1 MYLKAFLLLFLS
13 FKIYANSQID
23 DINNFLDAKRFSYE
37 QVTENSTEIISGKLI
52 LDTLQIYLEIV
63 SPYRE
68 SYLVSKN
75 FITYTRED
83 GVANPE
89 IRNLY
94 IDDYDKVWIGT
105 YGSGVGFFDGETW
118 GSIDKRDGLVDNTIS
133 ALTSFGNNVYWF
145 GSGDGFGLSEYR
157 PTSSPG
163 FARIKEIVTSNDRY
177 LIKNNYSIYK
187 E

>member
-75 FITYTRED
+75 FITYNDIDFSQQRTFEYSENDFPIIRIISKKKIPLDDNSLNVINLENAVYVTDKLTNQIFKIFLREEETLIIQFKD
-83 GVANPE
+83 
-89 IRNLY
+89 NLG
-94 IDDYDKVWIGT
+94 IG
-105 YGSGVGFFDGETW
+105 
-118 GSIDKRDGLVDNTIS
+118 N
-133 ALTSFGNNVYWF
+133 
-145 GSGDGFGLSEYR
+145 
-157 PTSSPG
+157 
-163 FARIKEIVTSNDRY
+163 
-177 LIKNNYSIYK
+177 SIYLNK
-187 E
+187 LS